1 MTERASRLTLTR
13 ASAAHAGVRT
23 RAQRVALFFSRVWA
37 WAFLGLM
44 VLFFVIA
51 VPLTTGGSVNFLTIR
66 NSQNILVA
74 IIPVLLLRIGPDL
87 RHHRR
92 RH

>member
-1 MTERASRLTLTR
+1 MAERASRLTLTR

-51 VPLTTGGSVNFLTIR
+51 VPLTTG
-66 NSQNILVA
+66 
-74 IIPVLLLRIGPDL
+74 IGQFP
-87 RHHRR
+87 HHPQFRTFWSR
-92 RH
+92 SFRCCS